1 MWTGNTDTNVRLRRE
16 PLYNFF
22 LKHKRRSAL
31 SGYLE
36 LVYSSWNTKYVT
48 EWIPAGTRLLFID
61 VCCGAADACLQG
73 ESTAL

>member
-1 MWTGNTDTNVRLRRE
+1 MWTGNTDTNARLRRE

-22 LKHKRRSAL
+22 FKHKRRSAL

-48 EWIPAGTRLLFID
+48 E
-61 VCCGAADACLQG
+61 
-73 ESTAL
+73 